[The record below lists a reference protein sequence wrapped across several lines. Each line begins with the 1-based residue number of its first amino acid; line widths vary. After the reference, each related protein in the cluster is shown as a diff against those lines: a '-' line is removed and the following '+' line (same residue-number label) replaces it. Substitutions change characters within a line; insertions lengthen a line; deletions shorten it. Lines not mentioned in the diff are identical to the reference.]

1 MKSGEINSLFK
12 NFSKV
17 IKNPKSDL
25 KYKNKFTLLISV
37 VLSAQCTDVNV
48 NNVTK
53 NIYPKYN
60 KPEHFVKL
68 GRKKIEKLI
77 KSIGLF
83 RNKGKSVYLL
93 SKQLIEKHNGKV
105 PKNFDDLYALPGVGK
120 KTASVVLNEGFG
132 LPTIAVDTHVFRVSN
147 RTGLAYG
154 KNPDKVQEN
163 LYKAAKQLIIK
174 AKKFEKKDKLEK
186 ALKLYS
192 KAYDKLL
199 KAYDKDKKNPD
210 ILNYLGFTLR
220 KAGNFEEAEKFYL
233 EGLEIKP
240 DHEGINEYLGELYV
254 KTNRVEL
261 AKERLEVLKGCKCE
275 EFEELK
281 ELIDK
286 N

>member
-12 NFSKV
+12 NLSKV

-25 KYKNKFTLLISV
+25 KYKNKFTLLVSV
-37 VLSAQCTDVNV
+37 VLSAQCTDVNI

-83 RNKGKSVYLL
+83 RNKAKSIYAL

-105 PKNFDDLYALPGVGK
+105 PNNFDDLYALSGVGN

-132 LPTIAVDTHVFRVSN
+132 MPTIAVDTHVFRVSN

-154 KNPDKVQEN
+154 KNPDEVQQN
-163 LYKAAKQLIIK
+163 LYKVVP
-174 AKKFEKKDKLEK
+174 KKY
-186 ALKLYS
+186 LK
-192 KAYDKLL
+192 
-199 KAYDKDKKNPD
+199 
-210 ILNYLGFTLR
+210 
-220 KAGNFEEAEKFYL
+220 KAGHAILLHGRHTCKARKPLCKICAIRKYCNFE
-233 EGLEIKP
+233 
-240 DHEGINEYLGELYV
+240 N
-254 KTNRVEL
+254 
-261 AKERLEVLKGCKCE
+261 
-275 EFEELK
+275 K
-281 ELIDK
+281 EL

>member
-12 NFSKV
+12 NLSKV
-17 IKNPKSDL
+17 IKNPRSDL
-25 KYKNKFTLLISV
+25 KYKNKFTLLVSV

-83 RNKGKSVYLL
+83 RNKAKSVYLL

-105 PKNFDDLYALPGVGK
+105 PNNFEALYALPGVGR

-154 KNPDKVQEN
+154 KNPDEVQQN
-163 LYKAAKQLIIK
+163 LYKVVP
-174 AKKFEKKDKLEK
+174 KKY
-186 ALKLYS
+186 LK
-192 KAYDKLL
+192 
-199 KAYDKDKKNPD
+199 
-210 ILNYLGFTLR
+210 
-220 KAGNFEEAEKFYL
+220 KAGHTILLHGRYTCKARKPLCKICAIRKYCKF
-233 EGLEIKP
+233 K
-240 DHEGINEYLGELYV
+240 N
-254 KTNRVEL
+254 
-261 AKERLEVLKGCKCE
+261 
-275 EFEELK
+275 K
-281 ELIDK
+281 ELS
-286 N
+286 

>member
-12 NFSKV
+12 NLSKV

-25 KYKNKFTLLISV
+25 KYKNKFTLLVSV

-83 RNKGKSVYLL
+83 RNKAKSVYLL
-93 SKQLIEKHNGKV
+93 SKDLIEKHNEKV
-105 PKNFDDLYALPGVGK
+105 PKNFDDLYALPGVGR

-147 RTGLAYG
+147 RTGLASG
-154 KNPDKVQEN
+154 KNPDEVQQN
-163 LYKAAKQLIIK
+163 LYKVVP
-174 AKKFEKKDKLEK
+174 KKY
-186 ALKLYS
+186 LK
-192 KAYDKLL
+192 
-199 KAYDKDKKNPD
+199 
-210 ILNYLGFTLR
+210 
-220 KAGNFEEAEKFYL
+220 KAGHLILLHGRHTCKARKPLCKKCVIRKYCDFE
-233 EGLEIKP
+233 
-240 DHEGINEYLGELYV
+240 N
-254 KTNRVEL
+254 
-261 AKERLEVLKGCKCE
+261 
-275 EFEELK
+275 K
-281 ELIDK
+281 EL

>member
-12 NFSKV
+12 NLNKV

-53 NIYPKYN
+53 NIYTKYN

-68 GRKKIEKLI
+68 GRNKIEKLI

-83 RNKGKSVYLL
+83 RNKAKSICLL

-105 PKNFDDLYALPGVGK
+105 PNNFEDLNALSGVGR

-147 RTGLAYG
+147 RTGLAPG
-154 KNPDKVQEN
+154 KNPDEVQKK
-163 LYKAAKQLIIK
+163 LYEVVPKRYLKKAGHTILLHGRYTCKARTPSCKKCVIIK
-174 AKKFEKKDKLEK
+174 
-186 ALKLYS
+186 Y
-192 KAYDKLL
+192 
-199 KAYDKDKKNPD
+199 
-210 ILNYLGFTLR
+210 
-220 KAGNFEEAEKFYL
+220 
-233 EGLEIKP
+233 
-240 DHEGINEYLGELYV
+240 
-254 KTNRVEL
+254 
-261 AKERLEVLKGCKCE
+261 CKYNQ
-275 EFEELK
+275 K
-281 ELIDK
+281 ELR
-286 N
+286 

>member
-1 MKSGEINSLFK
+1 MKSGEIDSLFK
-12 NFSKV
+12 NLSKI
-17 IKNPKSDL
+17 IKNPRSDL
-25 KYKNKFTLLISV
+25 KYKSKFTLLVSV

-83 RNKGKSVYLL
+83 RNKAKSVYLL

-105 PKNFDDLYALPGVGK
+105 PKKFYDLYALQGVGK

-154 KNPDKVQEN
+154 KNPDEVQQT
-163 LYKAAKQLIIK
+163 LYKVVP
-174 AKKFEKKDKLEK
+174 KKY
-186 ALKLYS
+186 LK
-192 KAYDKLL
+192 
-199 KAYDKDKKNPD
+199 
-210 ILNYLGFTLR
+210 
-220 KAGNFEEAEKFYL
+220 KAGHTILLHGRYTCKARKPLCKICVIRKYCKF
-233 EGLEIKP
+233 K
-240 DHEGINEYLGELYV
+240 N
-254 KTNRVEL
+254 
-261 AKERLEVLKGCKCE
+261 
-275 EFEELK
+275 K
-281 ELIDK
+281 EL